1 MLLKSG
7 DEWEFQLQIL
17 GYEYPE
23 IVDTEYDSNWLM
35 ISLRGRAPGCSW
47 QATDPCLL
55 TWEVVELAAWLAAL
69 AGPTAEVITDTLE
82 FSEPTLSFELAGK
95 PEEMVTLRVNF
106 GLDVRPTWA
115 PGHAARM
122 ENWIE
127 LQLTS
132 YDLQTAAKS
141 LLSQLSKFP
150 PRANA
155 RAAPNPAPRP

>member
-1 MLLKSG
+1 MLLKSD

-23 IVDTEYDSNWLM
+23 IVDSEYDSNWLM
-35 ISLRGRAPGCSW
+35 ISLRGRAPGGSW

-55 TWEVVELAAWLAAL
+55 TWEVVELAAWLGAL
-69 AGPTAEVITDTLE
+69 ADPTAEAITDTLE

-95 PEEMVTLRVNF
+95 PGEMVTLRVNF

-115 PGHAARM
+115 PGHAARI
-122 ENWIE
+122 ESWIE

-132 YDLQTAAKS
+132 YDLQTAATS

-155 RAAPNPAPRP
+155 RAAPSPPPRP